1 MPPVASLVNDVDT
14 TFPCGASEHDGGSAA
29 PAIWAVGTW
38 AFGVDRRP

>member
-29 PAIWAVGTW
+29 PAILGSRDL
-38 AFGVDRRP
+38 GVWR